1 MKRVASVLMLVTVV
15 GLLPDRVS
23 AEAIGH
29 PAEEGWTPEGY
40 LLSFGIGAYRPDP
53 GFSGGAQDG
62 TLLSF
67 DDVYPGDNGPI
78 LLVEF
83 DFYLYRIPFVG
94 PIGLGLAGGWAGYKG
109 AACVLDSLPEAC
121 VPSTQQAKFS
131 LFPFNVMAVLR
142 IDALAR
148 ETPLPFVFT
157 GKVGF
162 NSVFFN
168 EDVGSGKSS
177 GRSHGIG
184 WAAQMAL
191 ELNFVNP
198 RRAAALDEDWG
209 INSSFFFFELAG
221 SDANSRAPVGDKLYF
236 TGGVGLTF

>member
-40 LLSFGIGAYRPDP
+40 LLSFGIGPYRPDP
-53 GFSGGAQDG
+53 GFPE
-62 TLLSF
+62 F

-83 DFYLYRIPFVG
+83 DFYLYRIPYIG

-109 AACVLDSLPEAC
+109 AACETASLPAC

-131 LFPFNVMAVLR
+131 IFLS
-142 IDALAR
+142 
-148 ETPLPFVFT
+148 T
-157 GKVGF
+157 
-162 NSVFFN
+162 
-168 EDVGSGKSS
+168 
-177 GRSHGIG
+177 
-184 WAAQMAL
+184 
-191 ELNFVNP
+191 
-198 RRAAALDEDWG
+198 
-209 INSSFFFFELAG
+209 
-221 SDANSRAPVGDKLYF
+221 
-236 TGGVGLTF
+236 